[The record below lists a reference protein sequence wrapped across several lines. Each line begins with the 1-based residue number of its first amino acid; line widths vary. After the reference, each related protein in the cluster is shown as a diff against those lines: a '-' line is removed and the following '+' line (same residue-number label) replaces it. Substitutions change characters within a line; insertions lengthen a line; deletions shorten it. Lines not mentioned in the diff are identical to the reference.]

1 MLRFIL
7 NRLLLIVPTFIGI
20 TLVAFLFIRLLP
32 GDPVILMAGE
42 RGVRRTM
49 TWPSSLGSWTR

>member
-7 NRLLLIVPTFIGI
+7 NRLLLIVPTFVGI

-32 GDPVILMAGE
+32 MIPGFE
-42 RGVRRTM
+42 VRRLL
-49 TWPSSLGSWTR
+49 SELGGGETRA